1 MLSYGI
7 FKKYEINQIYYQKF
21 YLNHFFLRFFIY
33 THEQIILCQMAMFM
47 IFETFKIK
55 KGG

>member
-21 YLNHFFLRFFIY
+21 YLNHLFFKVFYLY
-33 THEQIILCQMAMFM
+33 TWTNNFVPNGNVYDFWNI
-47 IFETFKIK
+47 
-55 KGG
+55 